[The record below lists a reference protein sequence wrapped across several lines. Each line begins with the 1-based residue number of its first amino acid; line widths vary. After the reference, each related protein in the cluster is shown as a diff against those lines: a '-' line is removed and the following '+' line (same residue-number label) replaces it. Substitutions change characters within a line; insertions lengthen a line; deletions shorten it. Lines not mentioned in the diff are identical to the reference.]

1 MISTAPKNL
10 YLHKLLV
17 PKGFSFCDKRR
28 LNLQAFVGDGILLG
42 VSGVSSRP
50 GKLLCGLKT
59 LLIFEILLSKHSLS

>member
-1 MISTAPKNL
+1 MIITAPKNL

-28 LNLQAFVGDGILLG
+28 LNLQAFAG
-42 VSGVSSRP
+42 VSGVSWRP
-50 GKLLCGLKT
+50 GKLLCELKT